1 MIVKNTTRYRSPEA
15 VSLLNKHKFMSVSS
29 LKALMEPPMRAKKML
44 RLLSN
49 LKQKG
54 LVKTTRM
61 SGTNCVFYRL
71 SQEPT
76 RREEAAKL
84 IGVDPQSIFAPKL
97 RGRDLLHHELCEYW
111 IHKIESALPDCK
123 IIREWDIPGN
133 SICTNQLQVKKENL
147 EFLPDFVVLLDASKP
162 GSTVSIAF
170 EIERT
175 RKSDRRIS
183 RKLHKYAG
191 RTHLDGMIYVCDSDR
206 LSDTVCSLY
215 NAKVKDKAL
224 RIGKYAENFFLFS
237 DATEFADEPLARV
250 FNANIE
256 RVDLIKWCQLL
267 REKER
272 VLRTNEMFREGVI
285 LPPRSSEQIQ

>member
-1 MIVKNTTRYRSPEA
+1 MIAQNTNRYRSPEV

-29 LKALMEPPMRAKKML
+29 LKALVQPPMRAKKML
-44 RLLSN
+44 RLLLN

-76 RREEAAKL
+76 RRVEAAKL
-84 IGVDPQSIFAPKL
+84 IGVEPESIYAPKL

-111 IHKIESALPDCK
+111 INKVEAALPGCK
-123 IIREWDIPGN
+123 IIREWDIPN
-133 SICTNQLQVKKENL
+133 DSVCTNQLQVKKENL
-147 EFLPDFVVLLDASKP
+147 EFLPDFVVLLP
-162 GSTVSIAF
+162 GDKAESVVSIAF

-175 RKSDRRIS
+175 RKSDKRIT
-183 RKLHKYAG
+183 RKLHKYAA
-191 RTHLDGMIYVCDSDR
+191 RTHLDGMVYVCDSDR

-215 NAKVKDKAL
+215 NAKVKERAL

-237 DATEFADEPLARV
+237 DATEFADEPLARI

-272 VLRTNEMFREGVI
+272 LLRTNEMFSEGVI
-285 LPPRSSEQIQ
+285 LPPRSGEPLH